1 MIAESAAIKTGNN
14 RDPNWVIPTNTW
26 FANVF
31 TFIHQND
38 AVKAFT
44 YINVDW
50 EADNSTTTWGDTRI
64 QNSVQSAQDYWSNK
78 IGTLI
83 HAEENLF
90 DKLGYK

>member
-1 MIAESAAIKTGNN
+1 M
-14 RDPNWVIPTNTW
+14 
-26 FANVF
+26 VF
-31 TFIHQND
+31 QYFYQND

-64 QNSVQSAQDYWSNK
+64 QNSVQSAQDYWARY

-83 HAEENLF
+83 HADEDLF
-90 DKLGYK
+90 DKLGFK